1 MINLKKYYST
11 QSFDTRSVINI
22 LIILLSMIFFA
33 AVFSQGVFLQQKNL
47 VNLLMQNAALIIIT
61 LGQLLVIVTMGI
73 DLSVGA
79 VMAVSSVLMVLFQDF
94 GVVGSIVAALGG
106 ALIFGVVN
114 GALVTFIRLPA
125 FVVTMATMQIGYS
138 VAKLLSDAAGSRGG
152 TVYTSLGGME
162 LPTLY
167 SEFYKGNLWGAP
179 LPILVSFG
187 FLILIA
193 LYLKTKN
200 GHFIYP
206 VGGNEKTAFLS
217 GVPVWKVK
225 MAVYML
231 SSVLAGVA
239 GIIFVSRVGLGDPQ
253 AGGPWI
259 ALDSI
264 AAASIGGASLS
275 GGLGTVLGTFFGVI
289 ILGVLNNIMNLLGVP
304 PTLQPAIKGLVILI
318 AVYLN
323 TRRKMN

>member
-1 MINLKKYYST
+1 MISLKRYYSNR
-11 QSFDTRSVINI
+11 SFDTRSVLNI
-22 LIILLSMIFFA
+22 LAILIAMTFFA
-33 AVFSQGVFLQQKNL
+33 SVFSQGVFLQPKNL
-47 VNLLMQNAALIIIT
+47 VNLFMQNVVLIIIT

-79 VMAVSSVLMVLFQDF
+79 VMAVSSVLVVLFQDF
-94 GVVGSIVAALGG
+94 GTVGSFAIALGG
-106 ALIFGVVN
+106 ALIFGIVN
-114 GALVTFIRLPA
+114 GTLVTFIKLPA

-152 TVYTSLGGME
+152 TVYTSLSGME
-162 LPTLY
+162 LPTNF
-167 SEFYKGNLWGAP
+167 SEFYKGNLGGLP
-179 LPILVSFG
+179 LPILVSFV

-217 GVPVWKVK
+217 GIPVWKVK
-225 MAVYML
+225 MSVYML

-239 GIIFVSRVGLGDPQ
+239 GILFVSRVGLGDPQ
-253 AGGPWI
+253 AGGSWI

>member
-1 MINLKKYYST
+1 MNYLKRIYSNH
-11 QSFDTRSVINI
+11 SLDSRSVINI
-22 LIILLSMIFFA
+22 LLILIAMVSLAS
-33 AVFSQGVFLQQKNL
+33 VFSKGIFLQPRNIS
-47 VNLLMQNAALIIIT
+47 NLLMQNVGLIVIT

-79 VMAVSSVLMVLFQDF
+79 VMAVSSVLVVMFQDYGLTISF
-94 GVVGSIVAALGG
+94 AIALGG
-106 ALIFGVVN
+106 SLLFGLIN
-114 GALVTFIRLPA
+114 GALVTFVKLPA

-162 LPTLY
+162 LPTSF
-167 SEFYKGNLWGAP
+167 SEFYKGSFRGIP
-179 LPILVSFG
+179 LPLIVCLAFLVIIG
-187 FLILIA
+187 V
-193 LYLKTKN
+193 YLKTKN

-206 VGGNEKTAFLS
+206 VGGNERTAFIS
-217 GVPVWKVK
+217 GIPVWVVK
-225 MAVYML
+225 MSVYSI
-231 SSVLAGVA
+231 SSVLAGIA
-239 GIIFVSRVGLGDPQ
+239 GILFVTRVGLGDPQ
-253 AGGPWI
+253 AGTWI

-275 GGLGTVLGTFFGVI
+275 GGIGTVLGIFFGVI

-304 PTLQPAIKGLVILI
+304 PTLQPAIKGMIILI

-323 TRRKMN
+323 TRRKIN